1 MPDLLYRI
9 IDALHGAIVLLLMV
23 YVYRLLL
30 LRREGPVQVRHLAGL
45 FFLITGVQTLIYFI
59 LEEGTSANLQL
70 TERISNI
77 ADLLALIAG
86 LGMGYILYRNRHLYE
101 RGTLYMIAVLLLGQ
115 WVCYGICAAWHFADW
130 TSLLYLPATGLT
142 WGVTGWLIDR
152 AEPKAVIPL
161 KEDIAAENPFLTRL
175 KEVLE
180 QDRLYCEAD
189 LTRDEVCR
197 RMLTNRTTFTR
208 QMNEMAGMSFSEYL
222 REMRLREAARLLRE
236 TDIPIDQI
244 AYDVGLRSAS
254 GFHRNFLLSYGKTPK
269 QYRIDAC
276 AH

>member
-1 MPDLLYRI
+1 MPDPLYRI
-9 IDALHGAIVLLLMV
+9 IDALHGAVILLLMV

-30 LRREGPVQVRHLAGL
+30 LRRESSVRVRHLAGM
-45 FFLITGVQTLIYFI
+45 FFLITCLQTLVFFV
-59 LEEGTSANLQL
+59 LEEDTSVSLLL

-86 LGMGYILYRNRHLYE
+86 IGMGYILYRNRHLYE
-101 RGTLYMIAVLLLGQ
+101 RRTLYTIACLLLGQ
-115 WVCYGICAAWHFADW
+115 WVCYGLCATLHFADW
-130 TSLLYLPATGLT
+130 TSLFYLPATGLI
-142 WGVTGWLIDR
+142 WGLTGWLIDK

-161 KEDIAAENPFLTRL
+161 QEELAEENPFLTRL

-180 QDRLYCEAD
+180 QERLYCDAE
-189 LTRDEVCR
+189 LSRDEVCR

-208 QMNEMAGMSFSEYL
+208 QMNEIAGRSFSEYL

-244 AYDVGLRSAS
+244 AYEVGLRSVS
-254 GFHRNFLLSYGKTPK
+254 GFHRNFLLSYGKTPN
-269 QYRIDAC
+269 QYRIDAS